1 MSKFLQRLGFFV
13 ATVLVGSTAS
23 AQTTAK
29 APEPPAEIQTLLQK
43 NICLTC
49 HKTNDRLV
57 GPAYVEVANKKNYTP
72 EQIVALIYKPKPE
85 NWPGYPPMA
94 ALPNVPKDEALKIA
108 QWIVSLRQEKAPA
121 KKTAPTKAKAPVS
134 KKS

>member
-1 MSKFLQRLGFFV
+1 MSKFFQRLGLLV
-13 ATVLVGSTAS
+13 ATVLTGLSAS
-23 AQTTAK
+23 AQTK
-29 APEPPAEIQTLLQK
+29 APDPPAEIQTLLQK

-49 HKTNDRLV
+49 HKVNDRLV

-108 QWIVSLRQEKAPA
+108 NWIVSLREAKAPG
-121 KKTAPTKAKAPVS
+121 KAKAPV
-134 KKS
+134 KKKAPTR